1 MSNEGNEERKETE
14 TPRNGEIFQALAH
27 KVRRAIIRSLAEK
40 GERSF
45 TELMEDAGLE
55 DSSVMAFHMKKLG
68 PLVRRNERGYYELTD
83 LGWKAYKV
91 LRELELESLRD
102 RAEEVLEEIRSR
114 KPVTKEVSKPKP
126 QAVITSEGVSGEDAL
141 SVIGSVISEVVK
153 TISEAVKDVM
163 PTDIFR
169 EVLSRGRVWIDK
181 SAPPAP
187 KVRIDVVGSDI
198 TLTGATNSSI
208 RIRGTT
214 RHENDA
220 TIKASGN
227 EARVKVKGMDGEV
240 SIPEVNA
247 LEILVKGGDLT
258 TQDFKLPPNV
268 SISVLGG
275 DVNLDTVMEEL
286 SNLNTSVKGGD
297 LLANILVKEVGQN
310 ASVNITV
317 LGGDTHIT
325 LRVPKNTK
333 VVRGSIKVAGG
344 DVGIEID
351 ESLTGAGEGARTL
364 VINTKIIGGDASI
377 SVLPNTRERRH
388 VHNINNIFK

>member
-1 MSNEGNEERKETE
+1 MSNEGNERNKETE
-14 TPRNGEIFQALAH
+14 APRNGEIFQALAH

-102 RAEEVLEEIRSR
+102 RAEEVLKEIKSR
-114 KPVTKEVSKPKP
+114 KPAPAARELSRPKTRT
-126 QAVITSEGVSGEDAL
+126 VITSEDMGGEDAL
-141 SVIGSVISEVVK
+141 SMIGSIISEVVK
-153 TISEAVKDVM
+153 TISEAVKGVT

-169 EVLSRGRVWIDK
+169 EVMSKDRVWIDK

-187 KVRIDVVGSDI
+187 NVRIDVIGSDV

-208 RIRGTT
+208 RIRGTA

-220 TIKASGN
+220 TIKTSGN
-227 EARVKVKGMDGEV
+227 EARIKVKGMDGEV
-240 SIPEVNA
+240 SIPEVNT

-275 DVNLDTVMEEL
+275 DVNLDTVMEKL
-286 SNLNTSVKGGD
+286 SNLSTSLKGGD
-297 LLANILVKEVGQN
+297 VLANILVKEVEQN

-317 LGGDTHIT
+317 LGGDTHVT
-325 LRVPKNTK
+325 LRVPKNTR

-344 DVGIEID
+344 DVGIEVD
-351 ESLTGAGEGARTL
+351 ESLTDAGEGARTL
-364 VINTKIIGGDASI
+364 VINVKIVGGDASI
-377 SVLPNTRERRH
+377 SVLPSE
-388 VHNINNIFK
+388 

>member
-1 MSNEGNEERKETE
+1 MLVVSNEGNEGRKEADALK
-14 TPRNGEIFQALAH
+14 NGEIFQALAH
-27 KVRRAIIRSLAEK
+27 KVRRAIIRSLAER

-102 RAEEVLEEIRSR
+102 RAEEVLEEIKSK

-126 QAVITSEGVSGEDAL
+126 RAVTTGEELDEEDAL

-153 TISEAVKDVM
+153 TISEAVKGIT

-169 EVLSRGRVWIDK
+169 EVLSKGRVWIDK

-187 KVRIDVVGSDI
+187 NVRIDVIGSDI
-198 TLTGATNSSI
+198 TLTGTTNGNI
-208 RIRGTT
+208 RVRGTA

-220 TIKASGN
+220 TIRTSGN
-227 EARVKVKGMDGEV
+227 EARIKVKGVDGEV
-240 SIPEVNA
+240 SVPEANM

-275 DVNLDTVMEEL
+275 DVNVEAEMERL
-286 SNLNTSVKGGD
+286 SNLNASVKGGD
-297 LLANILVKEVGQN
+297 VLTNILVKEVDRN

-317 LGGDTHIT
+317 LGGDAHIT
-325 LRVPKNTK
+325 LRVPRNTK

-344 DVGIEID
+344 DVGIEVD
-351 ESLTGAGEGARTL
+351 ESLSGAGENARTL
-364 VINTKIIGGDASI
+364 VINAKVVGGDASI
-377 SVLPNTRERRH
+377 SVLPNNSE
-388 VHNINNIFK
+388 

>member
-14 TPRNGEIFQALAH
+14 APRNGEIFQALAH

-102 RAEEVLEEIRSR
+102 RAEEVLKEIESR
-114 KPVTKEVSKPKP
+114 KPAPATKELSRPKTR
-126 QAVITSEGVSGEDAL
+126 AVITSEDMGGEDAL
-141 SVIGSVISEVVK
+141 SMIGSIISEVVK
-153 TISEAVKDVM
+153 TISEAVKGVT

-169 EVLSRGRVWIDK
+169 EVLSKGRVWIDK

-187 KVRIDVVGSDI
+187 NVRIDVIGSDI

-208 RIRGTT
+208 RIRGTA

-220 TIKASGN
+220 IIKTSGN
-227 EARVKVKGMDGEV
+227 EARIKVKGVDGEV
-240 SIPEVNA
+240 SIPEVNT

-275 DVNLDTVMEEL
+275 DVNLDAVMEKL
-286 SNLNTSVKGGD
+286 SNLSASVKGGD
-297 LLANILVKEVGQN
+297 VLANILVKEVEQN

-317 LGGDTHIT
+317 LGGDTHVT
-325 LRVPKNTK
+325 LRVPKNTR

-344 DVGIEID
+344 DVGVEVD

-364 VINTKIIGGDASI
+364 VINVKVVGGDASI
-377 SVLPNTRERRH
+377 SVLPNTSE
-388 VHNINNIFK
+388 